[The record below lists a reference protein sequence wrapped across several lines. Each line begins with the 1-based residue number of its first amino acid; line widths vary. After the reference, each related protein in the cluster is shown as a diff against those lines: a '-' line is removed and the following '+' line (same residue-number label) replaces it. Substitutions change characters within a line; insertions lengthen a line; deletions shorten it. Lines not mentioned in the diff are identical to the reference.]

1 MRVDILQT
9 YVDSDNIA
17 ISYRKDNEDTVS
29 VTMYIDSYCNVAN
42 LNSTTASD
50 HEFVKSVELTD
61 AEGYIYVEVTETNFT
76 SFDDLYAISIV
87 TDEVKPTVALAL
99 NKKHLYE
106 IKLHNIKQFDDICHD
121 HVLRNRLAVFNF
133 RENLLDNAYELN
145 EVMDAMIYYNDLMK
159 MSDFHDIDTAI
170 EPISKTSI
178 TNSRS
183 NIKTNI
189 TCYNGNCSLL

>member
-1 MRVDILQT
+1 MHVDILQT

-17 ISYRKDNEDTVS
+17 ISYKKDTEDTVS
-29 VTMYIDSYCNVAN
+29 VTMYIDSYCNIVN

-50 HEFVKSVELTD
+50 HEFVKSVELTNT
-61 AEGYIYVEVTETNFT
+61 EGYVYVKVTETNFT

-87 TDEVKPTVALAL
+87 TEEESTIALAL
-99 NKKHLYE
+99 NKKHLYD
-106 IKLHNIKQFDDICHD
+106 IKLYNIKQFDDICHD

-133 RENLLDNAYELN
+133 RENLLDDAYELN

-178 TNSRS
+178 TNSKS

>member
-1 MRVDILQT
+1 MHVDILQT

-17 ISYRKDNEDTVS
+17 ISYKKDTEDTVS
-29 VTMYIDSYCNVAN
+29 ITMYIDSYCNIVN

-50 HEFVKSVELTD
+50 HEFVKSVELTNT
-61 AEGYIYVEVTETNFT
+61 EGYVYVEVTETNFT

-87 TDEVKPTVALAL
+87 TEEESTIALAL
-99 NKKHLYE
+99 NKKHLYD
-106 IKLHNIKQFDDICHD
+106 IKLYNIKQFDDICHD

-178 TNSRS
+178 TNSKS

>member
-1 MRVDILQT
+1 M
-9 YVDSDNIA
+9 
-17 ISYRKDNEDTVS
+17 
-29 VTMYIDSYCNVAN
+29 
-42 LNSTTASD
+42 
-50 HEFVKSVELTD
+50 
-61 AEGYIYVEVTETNFT
+61 
-76 SFDDLYAISIV
+76 
-87 TDEVKPTVALAL
+87 
-99 NKKHLYE
+99 NKKHLYD
-106 IKLHNIKQFDDICHD
+106 IKLYNIKQFDDICHD

-178 TNSRS
+178 TNSKS

>member
-1 MRVDILQT
+1 MHVDILQT

-29 VTMYIDSYCNVAN
+29 VTMYIDSYCNIVN

-50 HEFVKSVELTD
+50 HEFVKSVELTNT
-61 AEGYIYVEVTETNFT
+61 EGYVYVEVSETNFT

-87 TDEVKPTVALAL
+87 TEEESTIALAL
-99 NKKHLYE
+99 NKKHLYD
-106 IKLHNIKQFDDICHD
+106 IKLYNIKQFDDICHD

-178 TNSRS
+178 TNSKS

>member
-1 MRVDILQT
+1 MHVDILQT

-42 LNSTTASD
+42 LNSTIASD

-99 NKKHLYE
+99 NKKHLCE

-145 EVMDAMIYYNDLMK
+145 EIMDAMIYYNDLMK
-159 MSDFHDIDTAI
+159 MSDFHDIDTVI

-178 TNSRS
+178 TNIKS

>member
-1 MRVDILQT
+1 MHVDILQT

-17 ISYRKDNEDTVS
+17 ISYKKDTEDTVS
-29 VTMYIDSYCNVAN
+29 VTMYIDSYCNIVN

-50 HEFVKSVELTD
+50 HEFVKSVELTNT
-61 AEGYIYVEVTETNFT
+61 EGYVYVKVTETNFT

-87 TDEVKPTVALAL
+87 TEEESTIALAL
-99 NKKHLYE
+99 NKKHLYD
-106 IKLHNIKQFDDICHD
+106 IKLYNIKQFDDICHD

-178 TNSRS
+178 TNSKS

>member
-1 MRVDILQT
+1 MHVDILQT

-17 ISYRKDNEDTVS
+17 ISYKKDTEDTVS
-29 VTMYIDSYCNVAN
+29 VTMYIDSYCNIVN

-50 HEFVKSVELTD
+50 HEFVKSVELTNT
-61 AEGYIYVEVTETNFT
+61 EGYVYVKVTETNFT

-87 TDEVKPTVALAL
+87 TEEESTIALAL
-99 NKKHLYE
+99 NKKHLYG
-106 IKLHNIKQFDDICHD
+106 IKLYNIKQFDDICHD

-178 TNSRS
+178 TNSKS

>member
-1 MRVDILQT
+1 MHVDILQT

-42 LNSTTASD
+42 LNSTTVSD
-50 HEFVKSVELTD
+50 HEFVKSVELTNT
-61 AEGYIYVEVTETNFT
+61 EGYVYVEVTETNFT
-76 SFDDLYAISIV
+76 SFDDLSII
-87 TDEVKPTVALAL
+87 TEEESTIALAL
-99 NKKHLYE
+99 NKKHLYN
-106 IKLHNIKQFDDICHD
+106 IKLYNIKQFDDICHD

-178 TNSRS
+178 TNSKS

>member
-1 MRVDILQT
+1 MHVDILQT

-17 ISYRKDNEDTVS
+17 ISYKKDTEDTVS
-29 VTMYIDSYCNVAN
+29 VTMYIDSYCNIVN

-50 HEFVKSVELTD
+50 HEFVKSVELTNT
-61 AEGYIYVEVTETNFT
+61 EGYVYVKVTETNFT

-87 TDEVKPTVALAL
+87 TEEESTIALAL
-99 NKKHLYE
+99 NKKHLYD
-106 IKLHNIKQFDDICHD
+106 IKLYNIKQFDDICHD

-145 EVMDAMIYYNDLMK
+145 EIMDAMIYYNDLMK

-178 TNSRS
+178 TNSKS

>member
-1 MRVDILQT
+1 MHVDILQT

-17 ISYRKDNEDTVS
+17 ISYKKDTEDTVS
-29 VTMYIDSYCNVAN
+29 VTMYIDSYCNIVN

-50 HEFVKSVELTD
+50 HEFVKSVELTNT
-61 AEGYIYVEVTETNFT
+61 EGYVYVEVTETNFT

-87 TDEVKPTVALAL
+87 TEEESTIALAL
-99 NKKHLYE
+99 NKKHLYD
-106 IKLHNIKQFDDICHD
+106 IKLYNIKQFDDICHD

-178 TNSRS
+178 TNSKL

>member
-1 MRVDILQT
+1 MHVDILQT

-17 ISYRKDNEDTVS
+17 ISYKKDTEDTVS
-29 VTMYIDSYCNVAN
+29 ITMYIDSYCNIVN

-50 HEFVKSVELTD
+50 HEFVKSVELTNT
-61 AEGYIYVEVTETNFT
+61 EGYVYVEVTETNFT

-87 TDEVKPTVALAL
+87 TEEESTIALAL
-99 NKKHLYE
+99 NKKHLYD
-106 IKLHNIKQFDDICHD
+106 IKLYNIKQFDDICHD

-145 EVMDAMIYYNDLMK
+145 EVMNAMIYYNDLMK

-178 TNSRS
+178 TNSKS

>member
-50 HEFVKSVELTD
+50 HEFVKSVELTNT
-61 AEGYIYVEVTETNFT
+61 EGYVYVKVTETNFT

-87 TDEVKPTVALAL
+87 TEEESTIALAL
-99 NKKHLYE
+99 NK
-106 IKLHNIKQFDDICHD
+106 NIYMI
-121 HVLRNRLAVFNF
+121 
-133 RENLLDNAYELN
+133 LN
-145 EVMDAMIYYNDLMK
+145 YI
-159 MSDFHDIDTAI
+159 I
-170 EPISKTSI
+170 
-178 TNSRS
+178 
-183 NIKTNI
+183 
-189 TCYNGNCSLL
+189 

>member
-1 MRVDILQT
+1 MHVDILQT

-42 LNSTTASD
+42 LNSTTVSD
-50 HEFVKSVELTD
+50 HEFVKSVELTNT
-61 AEGYIYVEVTETNFT
+61 EGYVYVEVTETNFT
-76 SFDDLYAISIV
+76 SFDDLYAISII
-87 TDEVKPTVALAL
+87 TEEESTIALAL
-99 NKKHLYE
+99 NKKHLYN
-106 IKLHNIKQFDDICHD
+106 IKLYNIKQFDDICHD

-178 TNSRS
+178 TNSKS